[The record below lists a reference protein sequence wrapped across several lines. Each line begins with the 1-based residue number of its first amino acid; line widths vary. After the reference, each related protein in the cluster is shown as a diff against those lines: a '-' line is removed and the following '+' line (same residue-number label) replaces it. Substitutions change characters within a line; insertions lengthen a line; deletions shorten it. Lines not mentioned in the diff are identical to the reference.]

1 MGNSKKITYLSTF
14 YPYRGGIAQF
24 NALLYRELEKQHE
37 VEAVTFTRQYP
48 NVLFPG
54 KTQLV
59 TPEDTA
65 DPIPS
70 LRWLDSINPFSY
82 WICARKIRRKNPD
95 VVLTKYW
102 MTFFGPS
109 LGFVLGRQ
117 RKTTKRIAILDNVI
131 PHERRFFDHWFNA
144 YFIHRNDAFIAMTQK
159 VKNDLLT
166 YRPDAKCLII
176 PHPVYNHFGDKIPKN
191 VSLDQLNLGHLAD
204 KNILLFFG
212 IIRDY
217 KGLDILLEVL
227 SQLDDSFHLI
237 LAGESYGDFNKYEQ
251 QIDSLNIRDRCHL
264 FQRYI
269 SDSEVAT
276 FFGAA
281 DVCMLTYKSATQ
293 SGITGIAQ
301 HFELP
306 IIATPVGGLAETII
320 HGETGLICDDLQISN
335 IVSTVNTYF
344 KEQGATRFRKAI
356 ALQNQQNSWPEFSRR
371 LLEFIDELA

>member
-1 MGNSKKITYLSTF
+1 V
-14 YPYRGGIAQF
+14 A
-24 NALLYRELEKQHE
+24 
-37 VEAVTFTRQYP
+37 
-48 NVLFPG
+48 
-54 KTQLV
+54 
-59 TPEDTA
+59 
-65 DPIPS
+65 
-70 LRWLDSINPFSY
+70 
-82 WICARKIRRKNPD
+82 
-95 VVLTKYW
+95 
-102 MTFFGPS
+102 
-109 LGFVLGRQ
+109 
-117 RKTTKRIAILDNVI
+117 
-131 PHERRFFDHWFNA
+131 
-144 YFIHRNDAFIAMTQK
+144 
-159 VKNDLLT
+159 
-166 YRPDAKCLII
+166 
-176 PHPVYNHFGDKIPKN
+176 
-191 VSLDQLNLGHLAD
+191 LDQLNLGHLAD

-306 IIATPVGGLAETII
+306 IVATPVGGLAETII
-320 HGETGLICDDLQISN
+320 HGETGLICDDIEVSN

-344 KEQGATRFRKAI
+344 KEHGATPFRKAI

-371 LLEFIDELA
+371 LLEFIDELP